1 MSAELSQLK
10 QEVAELWTRYR
21 KDEPVLVDDEGRK
34 VLSELNR
41 TLEGQRRA
49 LSDRSSTL
57 RIELEVQRR
66 RASRLSPVVR
76 VIGGVIGSAVTAVLA
91 GAVMP
96 ALAAWSMEFTPAQG
110 SVLLAF
116 SLLLVGLA
124 VSRADHP

>member
-21 KDEPVLVDDEGRK
+21 KDEAVVVDDEGRR

-41 TLEGQRRA
+41 TLEGQRQT
-49 LSDRSSTL
+49 LSDRTSTL

-76 VIGGVIGSAVTAVLA
+76 VIGGVIGSAVMAVLVWV
-91 GAVMP
+91 VMP
-96 ALAAWSMEFTPAQG
+96 ELAAWSVEFTPAQG

-116 SLLLVGLA
+116 SLLLVGLT